1 MDGYLKIK
9 TKIDNKDV
17 DKGITELENKIKKLQ
32 EDNSKSST
40 EQNSLQREIDN
51 YKKLQE
57 KADSY
62 KQKIKEL
69 NVEKEIYVKK

>member
-40 EQNSLQREIDN
+40 EQNS
-51 YKKLQE
+51 
-57 KADSY
+57 
-62 KQKIKEL
+62 
-69 NVEKEIYVKK
+69 